1 MKQKV
6 TIHDLAKQ
14 LNITASTVSRAL
26 NNHPRISAET
36 KKLVQKTAKAM
47 GYSPNVVAS
56 NLRTGKTKS
65 IGLIVPRINRTFFSD
80 AISGIESITSPAG
93 YNLIIC
99 QSDESLKKETDNL
112 ATLLNSRVDGVIISL
127 SSETQN
133 GKHLQPLL
141 NSNLPLVQF
150 DRTTNDIETDQ
161 VINDN
166 SDAAYKATLHLIEKG
181 FKHIAHFA
189 GNLNNNIY
197 QQRLAGYKKAL
208 EDNGYP
214 QDESLIF
221 YNTVTREQ
229 GIDAAQKIL
238 EMSKRPNAIF
248 SASDYSAV
256 GAFKI
261 FKEAGV
267 KIPDEMGIFGFA
279 NEPFT
284 DLLSPSLSTVEQHAY
299 DMGRT
304 AAKLLIEQLS
314 NNGEDIAKSITIKS
328 SICLRESTN
337 N

>member
-1 MKQKV
+1 MQKV
-6 TIHDLAKQ
+6 TIHEIAKK

-26 NNHPRISAET
+26 NNHPRISDET

-47 GYSPNVVAS
+47 GYRPNVIAS
-56 NLRTGKTKS
+56 NLRTGKTMS

-99 QSDESLKKETDNL
+99 QSDESLKKETENIT
-112 ATLLNSRVDGVIISL
+112 TLLNSRVDGVIISI

-133 GKHLQPLL
+133 GKHLQPLID
-141 NSNLPLVQF
+141 NRIPLVQF

-166 SDAAYKATLHLIEKG
+166 FDAAYKATLHLIEKG
-181 FKHIAHFA
+181 FKRIAHFA

-197 QQRLAGYKKAL
+197 QQRLAGYQKAL
-208 EDNGYP
+208 EDKGNS
-214 QDESLIF
+214 QEDSLIF
-221 YNTVTREQ
+221 YNTVTHEQ
-229 GIDAAQKIL
+229 GINAGKKIL
-238 EMSKRPNAIF
+238 EMDNRPDAIF
-248 SASDYSAV
+248 SAGDYSAV

-261 FKEAGV
+261 FKEAKV
-267 KIPDEMGIFGFA
+267 NIPGEMGIFGFA

-284 DLLSPSLSTVEQHAY
+284 DLLSPSLSTIEQHAY

-304 AAKLLIEQLS
+304 AAKLLIEQLN
-314 NNGEDIAKSITIKS
+314 NNGVTIAKLITIKS
-328 SICLRESTN
+328 SLCLRESTDK
-337 N
+337 